1 MAVEHRAA
9 RHGMAANVDGDG
21 AVVGT
26 NPALDAADGLRH
38 DLCDGESFSSFG
50 LALEEVPKHGTAAS
64 RNSGRAAGRI
74 LRRVAQFGS
83 RGSRRQTLQFLFFTN
98 TFFSNL

>member
-1 MAVEHRAA
+1 MAVEHRPAG
-9 RHGMAANVDGDG
+9 HGMAANVDGDG

-50 LALEEVPKHGTAAS
+50 LALEEVPKHGSAAS
-64 RNSGRAAGRI
+64 RNSGRAAGRNVT
-74 LRRVAQFGS
+74 RVGPFGPG
-83 RGSRRQTLQFLFFTN
+83 GSGRQSGGFWSEGET
-98 TFFSNL
+98 